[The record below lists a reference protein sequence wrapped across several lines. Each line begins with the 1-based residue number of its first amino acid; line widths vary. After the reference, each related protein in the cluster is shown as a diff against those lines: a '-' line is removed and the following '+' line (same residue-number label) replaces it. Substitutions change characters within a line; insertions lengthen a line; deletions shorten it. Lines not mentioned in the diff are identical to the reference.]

1 MCPPMHPTS
10 ALHIVFATN
19 PDSPDLTFVE
29 VENDRSESVSVGE
42 WSDRDGYK
50 VLTIQPNH

>member
-1 MCPPMHPTS
+1 MNEAM
-10 ALHIVFATN
+10 HIVFATN
-19 PDSPDLTFVE
+19 PGSHDLTFVE
-29 VENDRSESVSVGE
+29 VENGRGESVSVGE

>member
-1 MCPPMHPTS
+1 MC
-10 ALHIVFATN
+10 AGAVNFVFAPN

-29 VENDRSESVSVGE
+29 VENDRGESIAVGE

-50 VLTIQPNH
+50 VLTISATGSSSA